1 MKSENQNQKQSS
13 TYRDLIEKL
22 SSFHD
27 TYLDSEIIIDGRS
40 TPLEKLFLS
49 AGQIVWKTEDIDMD
63 MESPYNPAD
72 PILSCYT
79 WEEVRRFV
87 YDSIVP
93 AICTECEG
101 EVGTVE
107 PDCRSVS
114 WSCPNCDAGGEHIKS
129 ILVHANLV

>member
-1 MKSENQNQKQSS
+1 VKSENENRKRFS
-13 TYRDLIEKL
+13 TYRDLIARL
-22 SSFHD
+22 SALHD
-27 TYLDSEIIIDGRS
+27 VYLDSEIIIDGKS
-40 TPLEKLFLS
+40 SPLEKFFLS
-49 AGQIVWKTEDIDMD
+49 NGQIVWKTEALDLD
-63 MESPYNPAD
+63 MESPYDPTD

-107 PDCRSVS
+107 PDCRNVS

-129 ILVHANLV
+129 ILVYANLV